1 LHILNG
7 LHLQA
12 IQYRG
17 RTSALSATDREIPLS
32 ICLWGL
38 RKGAS
43 FSIEVQAAEYSAF
56 EIKEIMTLVA
66 GETSYLDSHPQ
77 AANNAESRYD
87 SAEIAVGD
95 TAMIIMII
103 ITKLEQN
110 IITDKRGVDGKCRTG
125 K

>member
-1 LHILNG
+1 
-7 LHLQA
+7 
-12 IQYRG
+12 
-17 RTSALSATDREIPLS
+17 
-32 ICLWGL
+32 
-38 RKGAS
+38 
-43 FSIEVQAAEYSAF
+43 
-56 EIKEIMTLVA
+56 MTLVA